1 MPSLGLGALVRS
13 FSGLKEAYSLR
24 KMQNGDGVS
33 APIGQS
39 WSEFGVMYL
48 TLWYL

>member
-1 MPSLGLGALVRS
+1 MHLSDLSQV
-13 FSGLKEAYSLR
+13 FKEAYSLR
-24 KMQNGDGVS
+24 KMQDGDGVS